1 MTPTEEQKKHQVTEK
16 LNPSAGGGFGTPGA
30 INAVLVAM
38 VLFEPGTMKISDA
51 EQKLPAWLLP
61 SYQQIFA
68 QPLGSAG
75 LRRAEP
81 CAFLFPIPTS
91 QPSFDVIAPALVEQG
106 MKLFLFPK
114 IRNGMHLNPVS
125 GMRVVKYETHRS

>member
-1 MTPTEEQKKHQVTEK
+1 M
-16 LNPSAGGGFGTPGA
+16 LLLRSLILLLAGFGTPGA

-68 QPLGSAG
+68 QPL
-75 LRRAEP
+75 
-81 CAFLFPIPTS
+81 S
-91 QPSFDVIAPALVEQG
+91 QQA
-106 MKLFLFPK
+106 
-114 IRNGMHLNPVS
+114 
-125 GMRVVKYETHRS
+125 

>member
-1 MTPTEEQKKHQVTEK
+1 MNSEGGHDALEEQKKHSVTQK

-38 VLFEPGTMKISDA
+38 VLFEPGSMRISDA

-68 QPLGSAG
+68 QS
-75 LRRAEP
+75 
-81 CAFLFPIPTS
+81 
-91 QPSFDVIAPALVEQG
+91 LVQQ
-106 MKLFLFPK
+106 
-114 IRNGMHLNPVS
+114 N
-125 GMRVVKYETHRS
+125 

>member
-1 MTPTEEQKKHQVTEK
+1 MTPSEEQKRHAVTQK
-16 LNPSAGGGFGTPGA
+16 LNPSSGGGFALGA

-68 QPLGSAG
+68 QPL
-75 LRRAEP
+75 
-81 CAFLFPIPTS
+81 S
-91 QPSFDVIAPALVEQG
+91 QQA
-106 MKLFLFPK
+106 
-114 IRNGMHLNPVS
+114 
-125 GMRVVKYETHRS
+125 